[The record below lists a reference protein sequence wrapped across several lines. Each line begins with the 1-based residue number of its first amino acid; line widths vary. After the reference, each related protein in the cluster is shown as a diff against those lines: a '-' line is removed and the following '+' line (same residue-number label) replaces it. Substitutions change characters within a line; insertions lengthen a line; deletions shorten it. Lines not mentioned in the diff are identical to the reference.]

1 MLAIR
6 SRAAAVSRISCII
19 LCLASVGG
27 ASTAVAQAAP
37 LSGLDSYVTTA
48 MKDWKVPGLAI
59 ALVRGDSVLFVKGY
73 GTRTIGRDEP
83 VNEHTLFAIGSAS
96 KAFTSTLAAMMVD
109 DGRMRWDEPATAH
122 LPGFQLFDPYVSRE
136 LTLRDMLTHRSGL
149 VRGDLLWYATDY
161 EPAEILRRV
170 RYLRPTW
177 SVRSRFGYQNIMYLA
192 AGEAVGAAA
201 GKPWTALVRERIL
214 TPLGMSETNM
224 SVKELAGHTNVATP
238 HSEIDDTLRAVPWHD
253 IDNMA
258 PAGAINSTVADMSRW
273 VRFQL
278 AQGRAGGKQ
287 LVSRSA
293 LGETHTP
300 QQVVPILPDEKQ
312 LNPYTHLSSYGM
324 GWFVEDYHGRERQQ
338 HGGNIDGMSALVAL
352 MPEEQLGL
360 VILTNANASPLPTIV
375 MNRVF
380 DAMLGSGPRDWS
392 AEYRKVREKGA
403 AVAKAAQAKRLAQRV
418 TGTSPSL
425 RLDAYAGTYS
435 DSMYGDARVRME
447 KGKLVLSYGRSFEGE
462 LEHWHYDTFRAHWR
476 DHALGIPFVTF
487 VLGADAKPAGVI
499 VEGLGTFIRKAPSA
513 DTAARVTV
521 APTLLQR
528 LTGTFAST
536 VPAMT
541 VEVQLVDNAL
551 RLIVPGQPPYT
562 LVAESPTRFRLTG
575 PPGMPAGFYLEY
587 EMDGSAVKQVKLL
600 QPSPQP
606 TLALLPRAR

>member
-1 MLAIR
+1 MLASR
-6 SRAAAVSRISCII
+6 SHRSSVARISRII
-19 LCLASVGG
+19 LCLASVGA

-37 LSGLDSYVTTA
+37 LSGVDSYVTTA

-59 ALVRGDSVLFVKGY
+59 ALVRGDSVLFAKGY
-73 GTRTIGRDEP
+73 GTRTVGRDEP

-109 DGRMRWDEPATAH
+109 EGKMRWDEPATAH

-192 AGEAVGAAA
+192 AGEAVAAAA

-214 TPLGMSETNM
+214 SPLGMTETNV
-224 SVKELAGHTNVATP
+224 SVKELTGHANVASP
-238 HSEIDDTLRAVPWHD
+238 HSELDDTLRTVPWHN
-253 IDNMA
+253 IDNIA

-300 QQVVPILPDEKQ
+300 QQVVPISADAKQ
-312 LNPYTHLSSYGM
+312 SNPYTHLSSYGM
-324 GWFVEDYHGRERQQ
+324 GWFVEDYRGRERQQ
-338 HGGNIDGMSALVAL
+338 HGGNIDGMSALVAFL
-352 MPEEQLGL
+352 PEEQLGL
-360 VILTNANASPLPTIV
+360 VILTNANGSPLPTIV

-380 DAMLGSGPRDWS
+380 DAMLGSAPRDWS
-392 AEYRKVREKGA
+392 AEYRKAREKGQ
-403 AVAKAAQAKRLAQRV
+403 AVAKEAQAKRLAQRV

-425 RLDAYAGTYS
+425 RLDAYAGSYA
-435 DSMYGDARVRME
+435 DSMYGDARIRME
-447 KGKLVLSYGRSFEGE
+447 KGRLVLSYGRSFEGE

-476 DHALGIPFVTF
+476 DHALGTAFVTF
-487 VLGADAKPAGVI
+487 ALGPDAKPSIVN
-499 VEGLGTFIRKAPSA
+499 VEGLGTFGRKAEAA
-513 DTAARVTV
+513 DTTTRVAV
-521 APTLLQR
+521 APAMLQR

-536 VPAMT
+536 VPAFS

-551 RLIVPGQPPYT
+551 RLMVPGQPTYT

-575 PPGMPAGFYLEY
+575 PPGLPAGFYLEY
-587 EMDGSAVKQVKLL
+587 EMEGSAVKQVKLL

-606 TLALLPRAR
+606 TLELLPRTR